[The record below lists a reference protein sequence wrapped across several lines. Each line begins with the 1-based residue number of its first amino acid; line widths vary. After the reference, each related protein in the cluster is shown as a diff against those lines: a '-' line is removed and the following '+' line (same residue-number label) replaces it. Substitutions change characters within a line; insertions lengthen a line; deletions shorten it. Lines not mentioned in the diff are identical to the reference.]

1 MAGSRVK
8 FREIATVVLFPDD
21 RDSKAA
27 RRGPWEAMA
36 RDRAR
41 FERRIQLSEKA
52 ISWVFER
59 SHRDRA
65 RAQRARHGNSRAPP
79 PPPPGR
85 GEGRGG
91 RESAINR
98 EVCNEET
105 AVAR

>member
-1 MAGSRVK
+1 M
-8 FREIATVVLFPDD
+8 ATVVLLPDD
-21 RDSKAA
+21 TDTKAA
-27 RRGPWEAMA
+27 RRGPWEMMV

-41 FERRIQLSEKA
+41 FERRIQLTEKA

-65 RAQRARHGNSRAPP
+65 RAGTRSMRMRAPP
-79 PPPPGR
+79 TLPLPPSLL
-85 GEGRGG
+85 GEGWGGEG